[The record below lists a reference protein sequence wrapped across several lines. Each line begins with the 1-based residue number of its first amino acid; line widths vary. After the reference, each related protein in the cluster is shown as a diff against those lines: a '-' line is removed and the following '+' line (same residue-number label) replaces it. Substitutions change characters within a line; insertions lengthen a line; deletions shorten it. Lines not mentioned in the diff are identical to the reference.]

1 LGKDINFKKDG
12 YILNK
17 PIEKLDLSKFGLT
30 FCSVLNETY
39 AENDY
44 SWQIGKIQINPTY
57 IVCQFGF
64 GKNGQLAES
73 IQDSTSIDL
82 NTLFNNIQTN
92 KGIRNQRIIR
102 YYDHED
108 GFDFVYLIKPN
119 SNRYWLQSI
128 ALRDADDT
136 FMDLKQNGF

>member
-1 LGKDINFKKDG
+1 M
-12 YILNK
+12 
-17 PIEKLDLSKFGLT
+17 
-30 FCSVLNETY
+30 
-39 AENDY
+39 
-44 SWQIGKIQINPTY
+44 
-57 IVCQFGF
+57 
-64 GKNGQLAES
+64 AES
-73 IQDSTSIDL
+73 IQDSTAIDL
-82 NTLFNNIQTN
+82 ITLFNNIQTN

-102 YYDHED
+102 YYDHDD